1 MILTQPDLKAICM
14 ACFTLQDTDK
24 KPIIYMSE
32 QNLYAIMTRCS
43 PSKNFSPITTGYVGK
58 LFGVP
63 VYVTDEVLDLIVIV
77 PQLKE
82 ESL

>member
-1 MILTQPDLKAICM
+1 MILTQPDLRAISM
-14 ACFTLQDTDK
+14 TCFTLQDRDK

-43 PSKNFSPITTGYVGK
+43 PSKNFSPITTGYAGK

-77 PQLKE
+77 PQLQE